1 MKIADYFETLDSKRV
16 SCILCPH
23 NCIIENGKSGFCRV
37 RKNINGV
44 LYSLNYGKISAVN
57 VDSIEKKPLFHFY
70 PGKKILSIGS
80 IGCNLHCSFCQN
92 YEISQFNEQQ
102 YSFCKELSLEK
113 IVEYAQKTDGNIGLA
128 YTYNEPTVFFEYMA
142 ECAREIKKK
151 NMLNVSVTNGYI
163 QEKPLK
169 ESFEYIDAYSVDL
182 KSFSNKF

>member
-80 IGCNLHCSFCQN
+80 IGCNLHCSFCWGMCWFLVV
-92 YEISQFNEQQ
+92 QFLSSS
-102 YSFCKELSLEK
+102 SF
-113 IVEYAQKTDGNIGLA
+113 YGR
-128 YTYNEPTVFFEYMA
+128 Y
-142 ECAREIKKK
+142 R
-151 NMLNVSVTNGYI
+151 
-163 QEKPLK
+163 
-169 ESFEYIDAYSVDL
+169 
-182 KSFSNKF
+182 